1 MLLSS
6 IAPSKDSRQRIEII
20 ADKDQEKFE
29 FTVQEQK
36 YKVGIAIICLFII
49 N

>member
-6 IAPSKDSRQRIEII
+6 IASSKDSRQRIEII
-20 ADKDQEKFE
+20 ADKDPEKFE

-36 YKVGIAIICLFII
+36 YKVGFAILCLFII
-49 N
+49 D